1 MARFHRISELN
12 EAGERV
18 IRVVQFTPEEEAR
31 ADAWEA
37 RVIPTPAPTRLD
49 LLEQRIEALERK
61 PTQVGG
67 PK

>member
-1 MARFHRISELN
+1 MARFKRISELN
-12 EAGERV
+12 KEGKRV
-18 IRVVQFTPEEEAR
+18 IRVRQMSPEEEAR

-67 PK
+67 PN